1 MCCAAAIFAGS
12 SVTAKSRAPVVRNDC
27 RVALTAATAS
37 MVAGRNLG
45 QKRRTIGLP
54 AMASERISTL
64 APSSAGSAQGGA
76 MSPAESGGRD
86 PMVSSFFTDN
96 GTLLDVDEGTLERL
110 RVFDAART
118 FRSGGFLPNCSPR

>member
-12 SVTAKSRAPVVRNDC
+12 RVTAKSRAPVVRNDC

-64 APSSAGSAQGGA
+64 APSIAGSAQGGA
-76 MSPAESGGRD
+76 MSPAESGARD
-86 PMVSSFFTDN
+86 SMASSFFTDDD
-96 GTLLDVDEGTLERL
+96 TLLDVDEGPLELLRL
-110 RVFDAART
+110 FYAARA
-118 FRSGGFLPNCSPR
+118 FRGGRFFRP